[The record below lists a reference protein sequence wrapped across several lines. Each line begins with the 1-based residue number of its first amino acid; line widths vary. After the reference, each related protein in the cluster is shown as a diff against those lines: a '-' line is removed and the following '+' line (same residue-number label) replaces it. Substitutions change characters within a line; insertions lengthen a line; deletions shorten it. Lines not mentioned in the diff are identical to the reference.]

1 MQPIKIFISSVQ
13 SEFESERKW
22 LCEYIRRDA
31 LLGKFF
37 QPFIFEELPAISKSA
52 QQAYLEA
59 AAACDIYLGLYG
71 LKYGY
76 ENEDGVSP
84 TEKEYDAATASSR
97 YCLIFLKDVDP
108 MLQHPKETMFI
119 AKVEQSV
126 VRKKFLSYEELR
138 SGVYAALIRYLE
150 EKEIIRMLPFDAT
163 YHLTA
168 KLEDIDEHKVELFV
182 DLAHKKRGFPLSMSV
197 GIKNILSHLNLMGDS
212 GRVANAA
219 LLLFAKKP
227 QSFFITS
234 EVKCAQFYGNE
245 ITKPIPAYQ
254 VYQGSVFELI
264 EQAVSFVMSR
274 IDARVGTREKRTD
287 VEVDYELPPDAVRE
301 AIVNAITHR
310 DYTSNGSV
318 QVMLFRNRLEV
329 WNPGHLPYGLTPA
342 KLLIPHPSIPTN
354 PLLANP
360 VYLAGY
366 IERMGTGTRDI
377 VSKCMELG
385 LREPEFIQN
394 EEFKVTL
401 WRKEEVTGQAG
412 TKQGPSRDQATGQ
425 VVGQVGQATGE
436 VAGQVGQVTGQVAGQ
451 AGAKLKQS
459 RDQVTRQVKSLLL
472 IMEDEEMSVKEMMGA
487 LNLVGRDNFVNY
499 YLNLAVDLGL
509 VTPKYPDKP
518 THPKQKYLLTSKG
531 MVLKKELTQK

>member
-1 MQPIKIFISSVQ
+1 MQPIHIFISSVQ

-31 LLGKFF
+31 LLGRFF
-37 QPFIFEELPAISKSA
+37 QPFIFEELPAINKSA

-59 AAACDIYLGLYG
+59 AASCDIYLGLYG

-76 ENEDGVSP
+76 EDEVGVSP
-84 TEKEYDAATASSR
+84 TEREYDVAVANSR
-97 YCLIFLKDVDP
+97 YRLIFLKEIDKT
-108 MLQHPKETMFI
+108 QQQPKEAIFI

-126 VRKKFLSYEELR
+126 VRKKFVSYEDLR
-138 SGVYAALIRYLE
+138 SGVYAALVRYLE

-168 KLEDIDEHKVELFV
+168 KLEDIDENKVEQFV
-182 DLAHKKRGFPLSMSV
+182 DLAQRKRGFPLSISV
-197 GIKNILSHLNLMGDS
+197 GTRNILSHLNLMGDS
-212 GRVANAA
+212 GRVTNAA
-219 LLLFAKKP
+219 LLLFAKRT

-254 VYQGSVFELI
+254 VYQGNVFELI

-274 IDARVGTREKRTD
+274 IDARVGTRELRTD
-287 VEVDYELPPDAVRE
+287 VDVNYELPLDAVRE

-310 DYTSNGSV
+310 DYSSNGSV

-329 WNPGHLPYGLTPA
+329 WNPGNLPYGLTPA
-342 KLLIPHPSIPTN
+342 KLLLPHPSIPTN

-377 VSKCMELG
+377 VSKCLEFG
-385 LREPEFIQN
+385 LRKPEFIQN
-394 EEFKVTL
+394 EEFKVII
-401 WRKEEVTGQAG
+401 WRKDETVLEVLGEGDEPSRDQVG
-412 TKQGPSRDQATGQ
+412 TKSGPSRDQ
-425 VVGQVGQATGE
+425 VGTKSGLSQ
-436 VAGQVGQVTGQVAGQ
+436 
-451 AGAKLKQS
+451 
-459 RDQVTRQVKSLLL
+459 DQVRNILRVCHTEKSILEIMGMAGVTNRTKFRRKYIIPLIEEGLLA
-472 IMEDEEMSVKEMMGA
+472 MSI
-487 LNLVGRDNFVNY
+487 
-499 YLNLAVDLGL
+499 
-509 VTPKYPDKP
+509 PDKP
-518 THPKQKYLLTSKG
+518 NSSLQRYYVTEKGKLLCMDENKQFY
-531 MVLKKELTQK
+531 Q

>member
-13 SEFESERKW
+13 TEFESERKW

-59 AAACDIYLGLYG
+59 AAVCDIYLGIYG
-71 LKYGY
+71 LNYGY
-76 ENEDGVSP
+76 EDEDGISP
-84 TEKEYDAATASSR
+84 TEREYDVATANSR
-97 YCLIFLKDVDP
+97 YRLIFLKDVERT
-108 MLQHPKETMFI
+108 LQHPKETIFI

-126 VRKKFLSYEELR
+126 VRKKYLSYEELR
-138 SGVYAALIRYLE
+138 SAVYAALIRYLE

-168 KLEDIDEHKVELFV
+168 KLEDIDDNKVELFV
-182 DLAHKKRGFPLSMSV
+182 DLAQKKRGFPLSTSV
-197 GIKNILSHLNLMGDS
+197 GVKNILSHLNLIGEN
-212 GRVANAA
+212 GRLTNAA

-227 QSFFITS
+227 QSFFVTS

-245 ITKPIPAYQ
+245 VTKPIPAYQ
-254 VYQGSVFELI
+254 VYQGDVFELI

-274 IDARVGTREKRTD
+274 INVRVGTREKRTD
-287 VEVDYELPPDAVRE
+287 VEVDYELPLEAVRE
-301 AIVNAITHR
+301 AIVNAVTHR

-318 QVMLFRNRLEV
+318 QIMLFRNRLEI
-329 WNPGHLPYGLTPA
+329 WNPGNLPYGLTPA
-342 KLLIPHPSIPTN
+342 KLLEPHPSIPTN

-377 VSKCMELG
+377 VNKCVDLG
-385 LREPEFIQN
+385 LRKPEFVQN

-401 WRKEEVTGQAG
+401 WRKEDSLIQNLEKTANQDG
-412 TKQGPSRDQATGQ
+412 TKLGLSWD
-425 VVGQVGQATGE
+425 QVGT
-436 VAGQVGQVTGQVAGQ
+436 
-451 AGAKLKQS
+451 KLGLS
-459 RDQVTRQVKSLLL
+459 WDQVRVILKICHTSKSIVE
-472 IMEDEEMSVKEMMGA
+472 IMEVMGVTNRTKFRKKYIIPLIDEELLAMSFP
-487 LNLVGRDNFVNY
+487 N
-499 YLNLAVDLGL
+499 
-509 VTPKYPDKP
+509 KP
-518 THPKQKYLLTSKG
+518 NSSLQKYYITEKGKLLYKAENN
-531 MVLKKELTQK
+531 LLEER

>member
-1 MQPIKIFISSVQ
+1 MQPIRIFISSVQ

-76 ENEDGVSP
+76 EDEDGVSP
-84 TEKEYDAATASSR
+84 TEREYDAAVANSR
-97 YCLIFLKDVDP
+97 YCLIFLKDVDR
-108 MLQHPKETMFI
+108 MLQHPKEMMFI
-119 AKVEQSV
+119 AKVEQAV

-138 SGVYAALIRYLE
+138 SAVYAALIRYLE

-197 GIKNILSHLNLMGDS
+197 GLKNILSHLNLMGES
-212 GRVANAA
+212 GRLTNAA

-377 VSKCMELG
+377 VSKCVELG
-385 LREPEFIQN
+385 LRKPEFIQN
-394 EEFKVTL
+394 EEFKVTI
-401 WRKEEVTGQAG
+401 WRKEEVVGQVTGQAE
-412 TKQGPSRDQATGQ
+412 TKLGPSRDQATGQ
-425 VVGQVGQATGE
+425 AGTESGLNWDQVGTKLGLNRD
-436 VAGQVGQVTGQVAGQ
+436 Q
-451 AGAKLKQS
+451 AGAKLGPS
-459 RDQVTRQVKSLLL
+459 RDQVNSILKSCYIDMSITE
-472 IMEDEEMSVKEMMGA
+472 IMEIIGVTNRTKFRRKYIIPLLEEELLAMSIP
-487 LNLVGRDNFVNY
+487 N
-499 YLNLAVDLGL
+499 
-509 VTPKYPDKP
+509 KP
-518 THPKQKYLLTSKG
+518 NSPLQKYYTTEKGKLLCQDEDEK
-531 MVLKKELTQK
+531 